1 MLGDIA
7 SAVAPNSNLAKDL
20 PNTTQ
25 DIINRRAIQV
35 NPYISE
41 TEKLNSSL
49 NEGRDLGINA
59 SINVGLAE
67 FGYLLPRTVVS
78 QAANKAF
85 GVGSGAGTLADALQ
99 LSKVD
104 LTGAKNFQPDNI
116 GSIALGA
123 FSLSSRL
130 KGFDSFD
137 LFSKSKNFKNLTY
150 AEKKKLFED
159 YRKGVFNVGNAIGQ
173 QTQRVLP
180 L

>member
-78 QAANKAF
+78 
-85 GVGSGAGTLADALQ
+85 
-99 LSKVD
+99 
-104 LTGAKNFQPDNI
+104 
-116 GSIALGA
+116 
-123 FSLSSRL
+123 
-130 KGFDSFD
+130 
-137 LFSKSKNFKNLTY
+137 
-150 AEKKKLFED
+150 
-159 YRKGVFNVGNAIGQ
+159 
-173 QTQRVLP
+173 
-180 L
+180 